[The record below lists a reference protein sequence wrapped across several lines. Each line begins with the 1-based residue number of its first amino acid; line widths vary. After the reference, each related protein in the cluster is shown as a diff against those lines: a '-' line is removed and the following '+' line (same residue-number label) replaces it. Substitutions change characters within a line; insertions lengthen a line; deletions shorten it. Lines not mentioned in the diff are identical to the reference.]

1 MIKRR
6 LSYFLGFSPSQ
17 SFTRRCYAAGL
28 MSLSCLVTTTCPVKT
43 TESSASGHSAVCA
56 SSLTGV
62 HSVACESGKAF
73 CAIPYPDVK
82 RAAAAK
88 IQTVQQVPQFPLAD
102 TFKLHSRPTASK
114 VIYLDFDG
122 HDTIG
127 TPWNSGGNTIKTAK
141 YSFEGDGSF
150 SNNELTQFQEVWQ
163 RVTECFAPFDVDV
176 TTEEP
181 PVADLIN
188 SGGSDTRWGI
198 RVCIGTTT
206 PSPAPGAGGVAYLGS
221 FRWDTD
227 TPTFVFIEGA
237 GIVGKYVSDA
247 TVHEVGHTLGLSHDG
262 RSTPSE
268 GYYQGHGSGVTAWAP
283 HMGVGYYVNLVQWSK
298 GEYANA
304 NQSQDDLAIIVD
316 PMDNGWGG
324 TNGFGYRLD
333 DAANSYTASA
343 GIVGTVAGA
352 TFNVNQ
358 KGIIEKTTD
367 VDWFKINAGAGSI
380 NLTAVGGPE
389 NTMLDIQ
396 LELYNASGTL
406 LTTNNPVDGLTAS
419 ISRTVAAGTYYV
431 KVDGVSRTGPGTGT
445 PPDEGYTEYSSL
457 GQYRIT
463 GTYTGGGSVAGGNV
477 VASYNGK
484 TKTLTLTGDVSSN
497 VVKVTFTPDAPM
509 SVTGKI
515 LVEGLNGTKIN
526 NKAIVNNKSTI
537 PLIAHTGKLNFG
549 AVMSDG
555 DDYLTVTG
563 VDASQLY
570 FNLGG
575 GADTVALNLCKAD
588 KLNVDG
594 GTGIDILLT
603 PPGNTL
609 PAVGSPNRIIK
620 NVP

>member
-1 MIKRR
+1 MMKWR
-6 LSYFLGFSPSQ
+6 LRYFLGFSPSH
-17 SFTRRCYAAGL
+17 SFTRRCFAAGL
-28 MSLSCLVTTTCPVKT
+28 MSLACLVTTTCPVQT
-43 TESSASGHSAVCA
+43 PESAASGHSAVCA

-73 CAIPYPDVK
+73 CAIPPVDPK
-82 RAAAAK
+82 LLATARAAFVAA
-88 IQTVQQVPQFPLAD
+88 VPQFPLAE
-102 TFKLHSRPTASK
+102 TFKLHSRKTASK
-114 VIYLDFDG
+114 TIYLDFDG
-122 HDTIG
+122 HATTG
-127 TPWNSGGNTIKTAK
+127 TSWNSGGNTITTAI
-141 YSFEGDGSF
+141 YSFEGDNSF
-150 SNNELTQFQEVWQ
+150 SNNELTQIQEIWQ
-163 RVTECFAPFDVDV
+163 RVAECYSPFDVNV
-176 TTEEP
+176 TTEAP

-188 SGGSDTRWGI
+188 SGGTDTRWGI
-198 RVCIGTTT
+198 RVTIGNST
-206 PSPAPGAGGVAYLGS
+206 PDPAPSAGGVAYLGS
-221 FRWDTD
+221 FTWNTD
-227 TPTFVFIEGA
+227 TPTFVFSSRLGNF
-237 GIVGKYVSDA
+237 GKYIADA

-268 GYYQGHGSGVTAWAP
+268 GYYYGHGTGVTGWAP
-283 HMGVGYYVNLVQWSK
+283 NMGVGYDVNLVQWSK
-298 GEYANA
+298 GEYTAAN
-304 NQSQDDLAIIVD
+304 NQEDDLAIIVD
-316 PMDNGWGG
+316 PTDNGWSGP
-324 TNGFGYRLD
+324 NGFGYRPD
-333 DAANSYTASA
+333 DAANSYAASA
-343 GIVGTVAGA
+343 VIAGASAGA
-352 TFNVNQ
+352 TFNVDQ
-358 KGIIEKTTD
+358 KGVIEKTTD
-367 VDWFKINAGAGSI
+367 VDWFKITSGAGSI
-380 NLTAVGGPE
+380 NLYAVGGPE

-463 GTYTGGGSVAGGNV
+463 GTYTGGGSVTGGNV
-477 VASYNGK
+477 IASYNDK

-563 VDASQLY
+563 VGASQLY

-588 KLNVDG
+588 KLHVDG

-609 PAVGSPNRIIK
+609 PAVGSANRIIK

>member
-6 LSYFLGFSPSQ
+6 LRYFLGFSPSQ

-28 MSLSCLVTTTCPVKT
+28 ISLACLVTTTCPVKT
-43 TESSASGHSAVCA
+43 TESSASSHSAVCA

-73 CAIPYPDVK
+73 CAIPPVDPK
-82 RAAAAK
+82 MLATARAAFVAAA
-88 IQTVQQVPQFPLAD
+88 PQFPLAD
-102 TFKLHSRPTASK
+102 TFKLHSRKTASK
-114 VIYLDFDG
+114 TIYLDFDG
-122 HDTIG
+122 HATTG
-127 TPWNSGGNTIKTAK
+127 TPWNSGGNTITTEI
-141 YSFEGDGSF
+141 YSFEGDNSF
-150 SNNELTQFQEVWQ
+150 SNNELTQIQEIWQ
-163 RVTECFAPFDVDV
+163 RVSECYSPFDVNV
-176 TTEEP
+176 TTEP
-181 PVADLIN
+181 PVVADLIN
-188 SGGSDTRWGI
+188 SGGPDTRWGI
-198 RVCIGTTT
+198 RVAIGKST
-206 PSPAPGAGGVAYLGS
+206 PDPAPSAGGVAYLGS
-221 FRWDTD
+221 FTWDTD
-227 TPTFVFIEGA
+227 TPTFVFSSRLGNF
-237 GIVGKYVSDA
+237 GKYIADA

-268 GYYQGHGSGVTAWAP
+268 GYYQGHGTGVTAWAP
-283 HMGVGYYVNLVQWSK
+283 HMGVGYYVNIVQWSK
-298 GEYANA
+298 GEYTAAN
-304 NQSQDDLAIIVD
+304 NQEDDLAIIVD
-316 PMDNGWGG
+316 PTNNGWSGP
-324 TNGFGYRLD
+324 NGFGYRPD
-333 DAANSYTASA
+333 DAANTYAASA
-343 GIVGTVAGA
+343 AIAGATAGA
-352 TFNVNQ
+352 TFNVDQ

-367 VDWFKINAGAGSI
+367 VDWFKITAGAGSI
-380 NLTAVGGPE
+380 NLNAVGGPE

-406 LTTNNPVDGLTAS
+406 LTTNNPVDELTAS
-419 ISRTVAAGTYYV
+419 ISRTVASGTYYV

-477 VASYNGK
+477 VASYNDK

-497 VVKVTFTPDAPM
+497 AVKVTFTPDAPM

-526 NKAIVNNKSTI
+526 NKTIVNNKSTI

-555 DDYLTVTG
+555 DDYLTVMG

-609 PAVGSPNRIIK
+609 PAGAPNRVIK